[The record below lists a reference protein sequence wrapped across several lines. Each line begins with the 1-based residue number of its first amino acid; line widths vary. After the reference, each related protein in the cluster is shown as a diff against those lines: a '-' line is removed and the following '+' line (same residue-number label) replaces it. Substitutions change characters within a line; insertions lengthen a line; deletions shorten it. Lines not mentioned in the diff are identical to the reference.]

1 MNLLQYK
8 VELVFGISMI
18 GSHKVP
24 KLQLAQSLLCTGG
37 DVTCRCIRGIH
48 LTIKHKIEQ
57 Y

>member
-48 LTIKHKIEQ
+48 
-57 Y
+57 